1 MQLHEFRQFI
11 CRGDCR
17 SGFSHEKCATTRQSR
32 LKPLLQSFLQYG
44 VLLSLLLLS
53 ACGFHLRGVV
63 DFPPDVTS
71 VYVQAED
78 HYSPF
83 YRELVAKIRASGLGP
98 SNDPGNADA
107 IIRVLQDETGR
118 RALTVSA
125 RNIPREFEVYY
136 LVTCSASVHGREV
149 VDAQQF
155 ILVRDYTYDETRVL
169 GKSNE
174 EDVLRNA
181 LAENLVGLLVQTI
194 SAAN

>member
-1 MQLHEFRQFI
+1 LQFHEFRQFI
-11 CRGDCR
+11 CR
-17 SGFSHEKCATTRQSR
+17 SGFSRDCLVVAHFSQ
-32 LKPLLQSFLQYG
+32 LKPLLQPFLQFG
-44 VLLSLLLLS
+44 VFLALLLLS

-98 SNDPGNADA
+98 SSDPGSADA
-107 IIRVLQDETGR
+107 IIRVLQDETGH

-125 RNIPREFEVYY
+125 RNVPREFEVYY
-136 LVTCSASVHGREV
+136 LVNCSASVHGREV
-149 VDAQQF
+149 VNSQQF
-155 ILVRDYTYDETRVL
+155 ILVRDYTYDETKVL
-169 GKSNE
+169 GKANE
-174 EDVLRNA
+174 EDVLTNV

-194 SAAN
+194 SAGN